1 MEFLLKL
8 ALCCTVGLLGVTGFD
23 NRLPGPLELS
33 NGLCW
38 FGSKVDCCWGW
49 KRVNWGECQPVC
61 ESGCKNGDCVGPDKC
76 KCHAGYTGKTCNQD
90 VNECGLKPRP
100 CKHRCVNTLGSYKC
114 YCLNGYMMMPDN
126 TCQSRTCALANCQY
140 GCEMKKGEVR
150 CLCPSPGLRLGPDHR
165 TCVDVDECATG
176 LASCPRS
183 RQCVN
188 TFGSYLC
195 TCHPGFTLRYAN
207 GRYRCISDRS
217 LCFDTPGS
225 RKCKCKEMPYGK
237 GLFCRPLLK
246 INIPPRPP
254 RITIIPPDIPTTSK
268 ATTTKATTTKATTT
282 KRPTTKAVRKPI
294 RKPTTT
300 IKKPPPP
307 PPPPTTTT
315 TRKPTTT
322 TTTRKPTTT
331 TASTT
336 TPPPPPTT
344 TTTTIRP
351 TTTKVTTRDTPTPT
365 KPTTLDTTLVA
376 TEPQTTTTV
385 ATTTTTTELVTTVAT
400 TTTPITTTTVQP
412 TPVRVSKKP
421 TAPPT
426 TTPLVTTVMTTTV
439 IPMDTTT
446 FNNNIVDTP
455 KPRGDVH
462 IRKKEKENNVFDLDF
477 DIELGLTG
485 EYAKDQ
491 ANPGSVSCS
500 FDEGVCPWLNDKE
513 GDVHWE
519 SRVDPTGG
527 RYLAVGEGRWGG
539 GGRSVRGARLTIPFS
554 TVSGPLC
561 LTFRSHMIGYQVGT
575 LQVFAKKGPA
585 HHGHHGHH
593 SNAHSTALW
602 TRTGG
607 HGWRHAHI
615 SMQGRGL
622 RSLVIKGE
630 KRKGRRGEVAID
642 DLSLRRGLCST

>member
-8 ALCCTVGLLGVTGFD
+8 ALCCAAGLVGVAGFD
-23 NRLPGPLELS
+23 NRLPGALELT

-38 FGSKVDCCWGW
+38 YGSKVDCCWGW

-61 ESGCKNGDCVGPDKC
+61 ESGCKYGDCVGPDKC
-76 KCHAGYTGKTCNQD
+76 KCHPGYTGKTCNQD

-126 TCQSRTCALANCQY
+126 TCQTRTCALANCQY

-150 CLCPSPGLRLGPDHR
+150 CLCPSPGLRLGPDQR

-176 LASCPRS
+176 LAVCPRS

-195 TCHPGFTLRYAN
+195 TCHPGFQLRYAN

-225 RKCKCKEMPYGK
+225 RKCKCKEMAHGK
-237 GLFCRPLLK
+237 GLFCKPLLK
-246 INIPPRPP
+246 VNIQPPKPE
-254 RITIIPPDIPTTSK
+254 RITIVPPVPDIVM
-268 ATTTKATTTKATTT
+268 TTKS
-282 KRPTTKAVRKPI
+282 PTTKAVRKPT

-300 IKKPPPP
+300 
-307 PPPPTTTT
+307 
-315 TRKPTTT
+315 TRQPTTT

-331 TASTT
+331 TRK
-336 TPPPPPTT
+336 PTT
-344 TTTTIRP
+344 TTVSTTTTSTTVLP
-351 TTTKVTTRDTPTPT
+351 TTTEVTTMDTTTPT
-365 KPTTLDTTLVA
+365 KAVTLDTTAVA
-376 TEPQTTTTV
+376 TDPQTTTSK
-385 ATTTTTTELVTTVAT
+385 ATTTTEHVTTVALT
-400 TTTPITTTTVQP
+400 TRPSVTTTTVGP
-412 TPVRVSKKP
+412 TPLRVSKKP
-421 TAPPT
+421 TAAPT
-426 TTPLVTTVMTTTV
+426 TTPLVATTAV
-439 IPMDTTT
+439 PMDTTT

-462 IRKKEKENNVFDLDF
+462 IPRKENQNNVFDLDF

-485 EYAKDQ
+485 EYARDQ
-491 ANPGSVSCS
+491 ASPGSVSCS
-500 FDEGVCPWLNDKE
+500 FDEGVCPWLTDNE

-519 SRVDPTGG
+519 AREDPAGG
-527 RYLAVGEGRWGG
+527 RYLAVGEGRS
-539 GGRSVRGARLTIPFS
+539 GRSVRGARLTVPFGS
-554 TVSGPLC
+554 VTGPLC
-561 LTFRSHMIGYQVGT
+561 LAFRSHMIGYQVGT
-575 LQVFAKKGPA
+575 LQVFAKKG
-585 HHGHHGHH
+585 HGH
-593 SNAHSTALW
+593 AHSMALW

-622 RSLVIKGE
+622 KSIVIKGE

-642 DLSLRRGLCST
+642 DISLRRGLCSN